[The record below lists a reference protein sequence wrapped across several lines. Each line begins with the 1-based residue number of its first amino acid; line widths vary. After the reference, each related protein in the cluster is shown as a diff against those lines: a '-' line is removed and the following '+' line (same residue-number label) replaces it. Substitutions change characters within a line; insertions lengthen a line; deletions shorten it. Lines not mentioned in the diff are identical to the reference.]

1 MISPIR
7 FIRQVEAELKKVTW
21 PTKKETQISTLMVL
35 VMVVIATSFFL
46 LIDVLSREIIRILFG
61 FGG

>member
-1 MISPIR
+1 MISPLR

-21 PTKKETQISTLMVL
+21 PTKKEVQVSTLMVL

>member
-7 FIRQVEAELKKVTW
+7 FIRQIEAELKKVTW

-35 VMVVIATSFFL
+35 VMVIIATSFFL
-46 LIDVLSREIIRILFG
+46 LVDLLSREIIRILFG

>member
-7 FIRQVEAELKKVTW
+7 FARQVQAELKKVTW

-46 LIDVLSREIIRILFG
+46 MVDLSSREIIKILFG